1 MLGSGSFPPTKE
13 SDVSGT
19 AQKTTRIA
27 DEPGLAKQNGTT
39 LGRVLGSG
47 NIAHAEDGPDGRM
60 HATIRINEDELVFD
74 PAILILP
81 HGGIVDLDLYN
92 DDKNTH
98 CAVLPSN
105 GHMKFIWMV
114 NHSHGTATLEL
125 DGPGQY
131 WYGSTTGNDEGRG
144 LTASIVVGGDTPPE
158 ATLDRPAQPQP

>member
-1 MLGSGSFPPTKE
+1 
-13 SDVSGT
+13 VSGT
-19 AQKTTRIA
+19 SEKTTRIG

-39 LGRVLGSG
+39 IGRVIGTG
-47 NIAHAEDGPDGRM
+47 NVGHAAEDGDVMR
-60 HATIRINEDELVFD
+60 ATIRINEDELIFD
-74 PAILILP
+74 PGILIMP
-81 HGGIVDLDLYN
+81 HGGILELDVYN

-98 CAVLPSN
+98 CAVFPSN

-144 LTASIVVGGDTPPE
+144 LTGSIVVGGDTPDE
-158 ATLDRPAQPQP
+158 AKLDRPPQPRP